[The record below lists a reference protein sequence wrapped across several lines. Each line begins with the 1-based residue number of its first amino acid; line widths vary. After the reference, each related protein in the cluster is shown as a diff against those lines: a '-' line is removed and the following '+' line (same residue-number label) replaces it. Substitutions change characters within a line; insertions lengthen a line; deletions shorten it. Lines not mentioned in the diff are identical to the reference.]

1 MYRSSAHYS
10 HNYRKQTYLDI
21 EPNRSVRPSFSRS
34 DYDAFRP
41 GEAVATRQKRLI
53 AQCMQAYSRVGIIRN
68 VIDLMGDFASQ
79 GLTLVHPNRA
89 VERFYRKWF
98 ENVNGHDRSERFL
111 NYLYRCGNVVVKR
124 RTARLNK
131 NKEAELKRS
140 TAAPDMKIEN
150 VPVERRVIPWKY
162 DFLNPLAVD
171 VKNNG
176 GGFTGD
182 IEYEIGR
189 AHV

>member
-1 MYRSSAHYS
+1 MQKSFAYDYR
-10 HNYRKQTYLDI
+10 TFIDT
-21 EPNRSVRPSFSRS
+21 EPSRSVRPSFYRS
-34 DYDAFRP
+34 DYTAFRP
-41 GEAVATRQKRLI
+41 GEAVPKHQKRI
-53 AQCMQAYSRVGIIRN
+53 IKMCMQAYDKVGIIRN

-182 IEYEIGR
+182 IEY
-189 AHV
+189 VLKVSKKTL